1 MRYGKWWATAG
12 AVAVTMAVGTA
23 WISTGKAQTRN
34 AAGAPIPGARPTAG
48 LASLVAAPRSRVDWQ
63 AAVGGLRQSANV
75 GESLAT
81 NLNRDQVDI
90 TAVPILLP
98 RDAKLAGNARIY
110 SFGDYYTITADTAGA
125 GVSLSGTTTTVPLP
139 ATRPLKVDSGPEQLT
154 LQRTVDGQLAS
165 FVRFG
170 VLYTVEIRCDAP
182 SDPRCVDDNYVL
194 GLVGKT
200 TAVVMG
206 KAARQAAGLGG

>member
-1 MRYGKWWATAG
+1 MRHGRSW
-12 AVAVTMAVGTA
+12 AVAGLVTASLLAGTA
-23 WISTGKAQTRN
+23 WISTGEAQTRPDPT
-34 AAGAPIPGARPTAG
+34 APGAAPGTAPRPSITA
-48 LASLVAAPRSRVDWQ
+48 LVARPRGGVDWQ

-75 GESLAT
+75 GEGLAA
-81 NLNRDQVDI
+81 NLNREQVDK

-98 RDAKLAGNARIY
+98 RDPKLTAGARIY
-110 SFGDYYTITADTAGA
+110 SFGDYYTITADTLGG
-125 GVSLSGTTTTVPLP
+125 GVSLSGTTTTVP
-139 ATRPLKVDSGPEQLT
+139 AGKPLKVESGPEMLT
-154 LQRTVDGQLAS
+154 VQRTVDGQLAS

-170 VLYTVEIRCDAP
+170 VLYTVEIRCDAAG
-182 SDPRCVDDNYVL
+182 DPRCVDDNYVL